1 MDQAIYLVI
10 LIVLFVGI
18 VAWVFARK
26 RKGRF
31 DRDAQIPF
39 QDKDG

>member
-31 DRDAQIPF
+31 ERDANIPFRDRD
-39 QDKDG
+39 G